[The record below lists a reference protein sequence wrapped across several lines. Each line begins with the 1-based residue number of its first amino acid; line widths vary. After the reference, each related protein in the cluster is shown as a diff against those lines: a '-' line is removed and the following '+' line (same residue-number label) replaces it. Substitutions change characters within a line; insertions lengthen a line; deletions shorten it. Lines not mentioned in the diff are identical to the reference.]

1 MVGSQWT
8 SSEQKDYLETQFS
21 EFLKQQLQ
29 GTLLNFWSTVSMEFL
44 NRWPEIDVLY
54 PDKTLSQLSEA
65 ENVVLGKAVEARKKQ
80 IKNWFNYRSRKGGR
94 SQLNAMTKSI
104 TKMLGNKAKGT
115 RALTEVEIFS
125 KLNYDTAVRSQIK
138 EKIEAGLLV
147 TKNEKLLA
155 VKESTKAAYE
165 AAPSEIR
172 SLCKAK
178 AAEEREA
185 KASVVLSEAAA
196 TGTPTNAQYAK
207 ALEECIGPI
216 SQFFDALRQL
226 TGWEW
231 SVIGGGP
238 DPRLGG
244 MLNVSSYHTGV
255 NQSGLTWKQATSN
268 FTDKHLNP
276 YLSYLGTVFTEDDRK
291 KRALDYVLPVEQEEN
306 SWRQEAEAPTMSDAS
321 TSLQVALSSPAVAT
335 ACDSQQAVNSVFD
348 ESLLPFD
355 SPGPSEASRFSSQG
369 KGKEAATGVPAVPES
384 LLPFDSPGPSRFSS
398 QGIDDLYS
406 WALGTPLPSS
416 VPWPQTPILPA
427 FPSTSSVPPLPLTSP
442 DTPITS
448 WRKDPE
454 LWNTT
459 RDLTSP
465 AVPSVTAPMYNFDGC
480 SISSSI
486 NPQQIPVLP
495 YPIAT
500 DQLTDEVIRPAAT
513 VAQLTVVTSVD
524 LTAMD
529 APTAEAPTTVIDAG
543 IAATAPTTSH
553 VRAVAMVQGT
563 GMELPTMDT
572 TTTSVPA
579 VVTITVDTPAPQFAA
594 VQSEEDMPVA
604 ADQGVV
610 RKSKGGKK
618 GVEQRRPQTA
628 RIQPSNSSP
637 PSVNVPLRKTGRV
650 RQESTRMAQAN
661 TIGESAK
668 RHRTG
673 EAENALQKKKRKSYA

>member
-1 MVGSQWT
+1 MICCERSRHFKLKPSSRHTGPRPKKDEMVGSQWT
-8 SSEQKDYLETQFS
+8 SPEQKDYLETQFS

-115 RALTEVEIFS
+115 RAHTEVENFS

-147 TKNEKLLA
+147 TKNKKLMA

-185 KASVVLSEAAA
+185 KASVMLSEATA

-216 SQFFDALRQL
+216 SQFFDAVRQL

-244 MLNVSSYHTGV
+244 MLNVSSYHTGM

-268 FTDKHLNP
+268 FTEKHLNP
-276 YLSYLGTVFTEDDRK
+276 YLSYLGTVFTEEDRK
-291 KRALDYVLPVEQEEN
+291 KRALDYVRPAEQEET
-306 SWRQEAEAPTMSDAS
+306 SSHQEAEAPTMSAS
-321 TSLQVALSSPAVAT
+321 TSLQVNLSSPARAT
-335 ACDSQQAVNSVFD
+335 MM
-348 ESLLPFD
+348 PFD
-355 SPGPSEASRFSSQG
+355 SPGHSRISVQG
-369 KGKEAATGVPAVPES
+369 LNV
-384 LLPFDSPGPSRFSS
+384 FDSPGPSRIGL
-398 QGIDDLYS
+398 QGLDGPYS
-406 WALGTPLPSS
+406 WGFDTSPLGQQPPR
-416 VPWPQTPILPA
+416 PQTPTLLPT
-427 FPSTSSVPPLPLTSP
+427 FPSTFLSASGSWAPPLSLTSP

-448 WRKDPE
+448 WRRESE
-454 LWNTT
+454 LWDTT
-459 RDLTSP
+459 RHSTLMTP
-465 AVPSVTAPMYNFDGC
+465 LTAPLPLTEMPVFNFD
-480 SISSSI
+480 SI
-486 NPQQIPVLP
+486 NMQEIPLPHSMSTNKLSDRVVLPAAPTTDAPVLP
-495 YPIAT
+495 AAPTT
-500 DQLTDEVIRPAAT
+500 DAPGGQIETTTDTPPAAT
-513 VAQLTVVTSVD
+513 TTNAPPAATTMNAPP
-524 LTAMD
+524 TATTTNAPPTATTTNAPPAASITDAPPAASPATTTD
-529 APTAEAPTTVIDAG
+529 APTAQRVVRPT
-543 IAATAPTTSH
+543 AT
-553 VRAVAMVQGT
+553 
-563 GMELPTMDT
+563 TMD
-572 TTTSVPA
+572 
-579 VVTITVDTPAPQFAA
+579 APGGQIK
-594 VQSEEDMPVA
+594 VQAE
-604 ADQGVV
+604 GVGQKCLQV
-610 RKSKGGKK
+610 
-618 GVEQRRPQTA
+618 
-628 RIQPSNSSP
+628 NNP
-637 PSVNVPLRKTGRV
+637 PRKTGRV

-661 TIGESAK
+661 MIGGSAK
-668 RHRTG
+668 RLRTG
-673 EAENALQKKKRKSYA
+673 EAENAVQKKKRKSGT